1 MIASLTDVCVEYCE
15 AYRCVKM
22 MTVNLCSLDSLH
34 RRIADPG
41 PPTKEEKSTIIIY
54 FWNWVI
60 PRNAFHS
67 SPRSELRRQ
76 NAFCL
81 ILINEPTNERKTP
94 KGKKQ
99 TKNRTK
105 NSLERTQ
112 MAILCVDRI
121 YFGFEKNIIQ
131 SVFGRCQVPLPER
144 RKKQINNDDKR
155 QPKFLLFL
163 AFVFRRLVFCLRCVD
178 SIRMDAM
185 TREPNAM
192 QARNLFTAMVLA
204 YGVRVRAA

>member
-67 SPRSELRRQ
+67 SRRSELRRQ

-94 KGKKQ
+94 NGKKQ
-99 TKNRTK
+99 TEKPNKKFIRANPNGNPLCGLNLFWIREEY
-105 NSLERTQ
+105 NS
-112 MAILCVDRI
+112 I
-121 YFGFEKNIIQ
+121 GFWTV
-131 SVFGRCQVPLPER
+131 SSSTS
-144 RKKQINNDDKR
+144 RKKKKTNK
-155 QPKFLLFL
+155 
-163 AFVFRRLVFCLRCVD
+163 
-178 SIRMDAM
+178 
-185 TREPNAM
+185 
-192 QARNLFTAMVLA
+192 
-204 YGVRVRAA
+204 